1 MPRRTGKHS
10 NICAKGTKDSVSL
23 EASICTQNGIQVYS
37 RDFHLHNSFL
47 TSFPSAPAASEDTV
61 IGFLGQSVTLPCQH
75 SSWSRNRNS
84 MCWGKGACPN
94 SKCNQEL
101 LHTDGT
107 KVVSRKSFKYTLQG
121 SIWWGDVSLTIS
133 NTNQEDSGVYCCRIE
148 VPGWFNDV
156 KKTVRLELRRGE
168 ERMELSSEKEPR
180 GLW

>member
-1 MPRRTGKHS
+1 MSKELLLLWLVTELW
-10 NICAKGTKDSVSL
+10 CL
-23 EASICTQNGIQVYS
+23 Y
-37 RDFHLHNSFL
+37 L
-47 TSFPSAPAASEDTV
+47 TPAASEDTV
-61 IGFLGQSVTLPCQH
+61 TGFLGQSVTLPCQH

-121 SIWWGDVSLTIS
+121 RIWRGNVSLTIS
-133 NTNQEDSGVYCCRIE
+133 NTNHGDSGVYCCHIK

-156 KKTVRLELRRGE
+156 KKTVRLELRRA
-168 ERMELSSEKEPR
+168 S
-180 GLW
+180 